1 MKLALCL
8 EYPIDQFGG
17 TEVLVGELIKGL
29 AGKNQIVLVSNESN
43 DSAKK
48 SSVGNLICDHISWNP
63 AMISSERSRGLAA
76 ALSHSKVD
84 LVHFHLGGNFAW
96 NVRAFSKSPIVCVAR
111 TGIPC
116 VSTNHGAFSIFEGYC
131 GPQRSAFF
139 NAALFFP
146 AWLSK
151 QFVLSKLFCEVTVS
165 QNDFRSVRKWYPLM
179 RRKFRWI
186 YHSRI
191 HANSATPV
199 VANRQKI
206 ILCVGTVGPRKGQ
219 WILAE
224 AFARIAK
231 KFSDWQLVL
240 VGRMGDDSLSNQIRD
255 LVSREKLSSQV
266 QLLGTRSD
274 KEVEQW
280 LNEAAIFAMP
290 SFQEGLGLSLQ
301 EALFYGCACVG
312 SRVGGVPDLID
323 DGDNGML
330 VEAGNVNQLA
340 AALEKMMLDDTL
352 RTRFARRARQSVLDK
367 EMTAEKMVEKYRALY
382 ADLLAP
388 SQNP

>member
-1 MKLALCL
+1 MKIALCL

-29 AGKNQIVLVSNESN
+29 ATQNQIVLVSNESN
-43 DSAKK
+43 ESAKK
-48 SSVGNLICDHISWNP
+48 SSVGHLICEHINWDP
-63 AMISSERSRGLAA
+63 ALISSERSRELAA
-76 ALSHSKVD
+76 ALTRSKVD

-96 NVRAFSKSPIVCVAR
+96 NVRAFFQSPIVAVAR

-116 VSTNHGAFSIFEGYC
+116 LSTNHGAFSITEGYC
-131 GPQRSAFF
+131 GPQRPFF
-139 NAALFFP
+139 KVALFFP

-165 QNDFRSVRKWYPLM
+165 QNDFRSVRKWYPFM
-179 RRKFRWI
+179 RYKFRWI

-191 HANSATPV
+191 HGNSATPV
-199 VANRQKI
+199 ATDRRKV
-206 ILCVGTVGPRKGQ
+206 ILCLGTVGPRKGQ

-224 AFARIAK
+224 AFAKIAK
-231 KFSDWQLVL
+231 KYSDWQLVL
-240 VGRMGDDSLSNQIRD
+240 IGRMSEDPLSNRIRD
-255 LVSREKLSSQV
+255 LISREKLSSHV

-323 DGDNGML
+323 DDDNGML
-330 VEAGNVNQLA
+330 VEAGNVDQLA
-340 AALEKMMLDDTL
+340 AALEKMMLNDTL
-352 RTRFARRARQSVLDK
+352 RARFAKRARQSVLDK
-367 EMTAEKMVEKYRALY
+367 EMTAEKMVEKYQRLY
-382 ADLLAP
+382 NQILEKF
-388 SQNP
+388 